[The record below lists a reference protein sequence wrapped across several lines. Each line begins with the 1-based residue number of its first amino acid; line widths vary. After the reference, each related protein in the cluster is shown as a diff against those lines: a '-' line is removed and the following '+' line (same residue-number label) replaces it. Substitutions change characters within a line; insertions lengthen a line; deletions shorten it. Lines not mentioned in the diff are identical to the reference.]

1 MRAATG
7 DLVTRSVDAGFAE
20 EAELRRL
27 ADQLF
32 EGARRGSI
40 DGTLSSPSNDLD
52 VALRVQL
59 AVLDRWRAA
68 GERLGGWKSGL
79 TSRAA
84 RDMLGKGFRPF
95 GFILESR
102 ILPSGAHLKRSA
114 IGRCKVEAEL
124 CVIMKTPLRG
134 AVDPDAARAA
144 VGAIAPAFEINELR
158 FPSFPAPFLL
168 LADNLAQWG
177 AVVGRPCALPPTRLV
192 DTTVELILDGKVVE
206 VATPGD
212 TMDDP
217 FVALAR
223 LATTLDRFGLGLE
236 AGPRVITG
244 AFADVVV
251 PGACTVTA
259 RFGDWGEVA
268 ITFDDA

>member
-1 MRAATG
+1 MTANVG
-7 DLVTRSVDAGFAE
+7 AGFEEDAE
-20 EAELRRL
+20 VRRL
-27 ADQLF
+27 ADHLF
-32 EGARRGSI
+32 EGARRGVVDS
-40 DGTLSSPSNDLD
+40 TPLTPSSDLD

-79 TSRAA
+79 TSRGA

-102 ILPSGAHLKRSA
+102 ILPSGAHIKRST
-114 IGRCKVEAEL
+114 IGRCKVEAEF
-124 CVIMKTPLRG
+124 CVILKTSLRG
-134 AVDPDAARAA
+134 AVDPGAARAA
-144 VGAIAPAFEINELR
+144 VEAIAPAFEINELR
-158 FPSFPAPFLL
+158 FPGFPPPFLL

-177 AVVGRPCALPPTRLV
+177 AVVGRPCAPPETRLV
-192 DTTVELILDGKVVE
+192 DTTVELMLDGQVVE

-236 AGPRVITG
+236 AGQRVITG
-244 AFADVVV
+244 AFSDVAVS
-251 PGACTVTA
+251 GACTVTA
-259 RFGDWGEVA
+259 RFGDLGDVTV
-268 ITFDDA
+268 TFDEA

>member
-1 MRAATG
+1 MTTG
-7 DLVTRSVDAGFAE
+7 VDTGPDADAE
-20 EAELRRL
+20 VRRL
-27 ADQLF
+27 ADHLF
-32 EGARRGSI
+32 EGARRGVV
-40 DGTLSSPSNDLD
+40 DGTSLTSSSDLD

-102 ILPSGAHLKRSA
+102 ILPSGTHLKRSD

-134 AVDPDAARAA
+134 AVDPAAARAA
-144 VGAIAPAFEINELR
+144 VGTIAPAFEINELR
-158 FPSFPAPFLL
+158 FPNFPPPFLL

-177 AVVGRPCALPPTRLV
+177 AVVGRPCAVPATRLV
-192 DTTVELILDGKVVE
+192 DTTVELMRDGQVVE

-223 LATTLDRFGLGLE
+223 LAATLDRFGLGLE
-236 AGPRVITG
+236 AGQRVITG

-251 PGACTVTA
+251 PGAGTVTA
-259 RFGDWGEVA
+259 RFGNWGDVSV
-268 ITFDDA
+268 TFDNA

>member
-1 MRAATG
+1 MNTNVGTG
-7 DLVTRSVDAGFAE
+7 SVND
-20 EAELRRL
+20 AELQRL

-32 EGARRGSI
+32 EGARRGVVDSALP
-40 DGTLSSPSNDLD
+40 TPSSDLD

-59 AVLDRWRAA
+59 AVLDRWQAA

-134 AVDPDAARAA
+134 PVDPAAARAA

-177 AVVGRPCALPPTRLV
+177 AVVGTPCAPPMTRLV
-192 DTTVELILDGKVVE
+192 DTTVELLLDGQVVE

-236 AGPRVITG
+236 AGQRVITG

-251 PGACTVTA
+251 TGACVVTA
-259 RFGDWGEVA
+259 RFGDWGDVS
-268 ITFDDA
+268 ITFDKA